1 MGADIKT
8 CDYTGDILKN
18 ARMGF
23 WAIEND
29 DTSAP
34 KMYLSDHV
42 SEYMGY
48 DTSLAPEALYDIWSK
63 NIDVSDHKN
72 VLDAI
77 RKMYEFPCEIEYTW
91 YAADGKKVIV
101 RFDGMRDKSCEYA
114 RRVYGTC
121 QNISGFLDLNIDEHE
136 NINKIVTEIVRGSDA
151 AFILDLYDNS
161 FRTLINRP
169 QTDAVIKSSENYKSV
184 VNLFVK
190 KFVHPLDYQK
200 FDKLFGEKVDLK
212 KSLKIGEACIK
223 EYRSNITGAYTWH
236 RVRVTRVSERKVIL
250 DFSECDA
257 EIMND
262 IVVNNLLSE
271 YDAIYMVDIENDE
284 VRPVIKSGYDNIG
297 IICDST
303 KYSDLSKKF
312 EERVGA
318 KYRKDTRVITDV
330 RFLRRFLAAEN
341 HREFVFSMEDNEN
354 IMWRVAIDVLE
365 RNTEFDPSTLMF
377 SFKKLDAVSANEIRY
392 KEELLKNERYNSI
405 IRTLSE
411 NYDYICHIDMVTH
424 EITRFFANKTIEGF
438 FNSLPAEMTK
448 HERLMEFW
456 NKCVLPDDLTEF
468 LSKVNMENI
477 KTILQNTP
485 KYSVDFRMGT
495 ASDYHWYRLRFA
507 CEVDNRGL
515 LMALFSI
522 DREKRSEYEI
532 KEAYKKAEAASE
544 AKTKFLFN
552 MSHDIRTP
560 MNAII
565 GYNSMALRNLNNPE
579 KVKDCLTKS
588 GIASEALLSII
599 NDILEMSRIENGT
612 LKSEAMYGD
621 VYLSFAHIK
630 DMAAEMAH
638 AKDIS
643 LTFSFQNIKNRY
655 VYCDIV
661 HMNRIFANIIGNA
674 IKYTPDG
681 GYVKVVCEE
690 IEADRPGYCMFKY
703 SFEDNGIGM
712 SKEFQEHM
720 YERFTRENSETVT
733 KVLGTGLGLAIC
745 KSYAD
750 LIGATITCESQ
761 KYSGTTFT
769 VKIPCRIQE
778 GEMST
783 NPEMLYYADFKK
795 ELKGK
800 RVLLAEDN
808 EMNREIV
815 SEILR
820 EEGILVTAAS
830 DGNMALKY
838 IEKLGITGF
847 DIMILDIQ
855 MPFMDG
861 YETARYIR
869 KTYPNSDIPIL
880 ALSAN
885 AFDEDKKKSYAAG
898 MNDHLSKP
906 VDVKTLVSTI
916 AKYCK

>member
-1 MGADIKT
+1 MGADIKA

-18 ARMGF
+18 AKMGF
-23 WAIEND
+23 WAIETGED
-29 DTSAP
+29 SEP

-42 SEYMGY
+42 VGYMGY
-48 DTSLAPEALYDIWSK
+48 DSALSPEALYDTWGK

-77 RKMYEFPCEIEYTW
+77 RKMYEIPCEIEYTW

-121 QNISGFLDLNIDEHE
+121 QNISDFLDLNIDEHE
-136 NINKIVTEIVRGSDA
+136 NVNRIVTEIVRGSDA

-169 QTDAVIKSSENYKSV
+169 QTDAVIKSSGNYRSV
-184 VNLFVK
+184 VDLFIK

-200 FDKLFGEKVDLK
+200 FDDFFGDDVDLK
-212 KSLKIGEACIK
+212 KSLKIGEASIK
-223 EYRSNITGAYTWH
+223 EYRSNITGPYAWH

-271 YDAIYMVDIENDE
+271 YDAIYVVDLENDE

-297 IICDST
+297 ITCDST
-303 KYSDLSKKF
+303 KYSHLSKKF
-312 EERVGA
+312 TERVGL
-318 KYRKDTRVITDV
+318 KYRKDTRVISDI
-330 RFLRRFLAAEN
+330 RFLRRFLAKEN
-341 HREFVFSMEDNEN
+341 HREFVFSMEDDEN
-354 IMWRVAIDVLE
+354 TMWRIAIDVIE
-365 RNTEFDPSTLMF
+365 RNREFDPSTLMF
-377 SFKKLDAVSANEIRY
+377 SFKKLDAVSANEVRY

-411 NYDYICHIDMVTH
+411 NYDYICHIDMVTG
-424 EITRFFANKTIEGF
+424 EITRFFANKEIEEF
-438 FNSLPAEMTK
+438 FLSLPAEMPQN
-448 HERLMEFW
+448 ERLLTFW
-456 NKCVLPDDLTEF
+456 KSNVLPDDLTEF
-468 LSKVNMENI
+468 LSKVKAENV
-477 KTILQNTP
+477 KSTLLVTP
-485 KYSVDFRMGT
+485 KFSVDFRMGT
-495 ASDYHWYRLRFA
+495 VSDYHWYRLRFA
-507 CEVDNRGL
+507 REGDSRGF

-522 DREKRSEYEI
+522 DKEKRSEYEI

-565 GYNSMALRNLNNPE
+565 GYNSMALRNLGNPE

-588 GIASEALLSII
+588 GIASESLLSII

-612 LKSEAMYGD
+612 LKSEEMYGD
-621 VYLSFAHIK
+621 VYLSFAHVK

-638 AKDIS
+638 AKEIS
-643 LTFSFQNIKNRY
+643 LTFSFENIKNRY
-655 VYCDIV
+655 VYCDLV
-661 HMNRIFANIIGNA
+661 HTNRIFTNIIGNA

-681 GYVKVVCEE
+681 GYVKVACEE
-690 IEADRPGYCMFKY
+690 IEYDRPGYCMFKY
-703 SFEDNGIGM
+703 TFTDNGIGM

-733 KVLGTGLGLAIC
+733 KVAGTGLGLAIC
-745 KSYAD
+745 KHYAD
-750 LIGATITCESQ
+750 LIGATITCESE

-778 GEMST
+778 GELST
-783 NPEMLYYADFKK
+783 NPELLYYADFKN

-815 SEILR
+815 SEILT
-820 EEGILVTAAS
+820 EEGLSVTAAE
-830 DGNMALKY
+830 DGNKAINY
-838 IEKLGITGF
+838 IEKFGIDKF

-885 AFDEDKKKSYAAG
+885 AFEEDKKKSYGAG

-906 VDVKTLVSTI
+906 VDVKTLISTI